1 MGYALRVRAT
11 MRYTAGT
18 RGRTGRPPRWAGFL
32 GMLSAGLMCLG
43 PSPAAAQVGLTSAVG
58 SITLVAH
65 VDPQGSISSVTPPR
79 LTSQTGLLMEAVT
92 TVRLSSNA
100 GYRLIVRGLE
110 GDSAP
115 VWVRSITG
123 EFVRLTPGTSVAVAG
138 AARGSKE
145 TLQDVYFRFEAPDSG
160 GTLPPLPVGYEL
172 AVDPTI

>member
-1 MGYALRVRAT
+1 
-11 MRYTAGT
+11 
-18 RGRTGRPPRWAGFL
+18 
-32 GMLSAGLMCLG
+32 
-43 PSPAAAQVGLTSAVG
+43 
-58 SITLVAH
+58 
-65 VDPQGSISSVTPPR
+65 
-79 LTSQTGLLMEAVT
+79 MEAVT

-110 GDSAP
+110 GDSAQ

-145 TLQDVYFRFEAPDSG
+145 TLQDVYFRLEAPVGG

-172 AVDPTI
+172 AIDPTI

>member
-1 MGYALRVRAT
+1 ML
-11 MRYTAGT
+11 GT
-18 RGRTGRPPRWAGFL
+18 
-32 GMLSAGLMCLG
+32 GLVCLG
-43 PSPAAAQVGLTSAVG
+43 PLPAAAQVGLASAVG
-58 SITLVAH
+58 SVTLVAH

-79 LTSQTGLLMEAVT
+79 PTSQTGLLMEAVT

-110 GDSAP
+110 GDSAQ

-145 TLQDVYFRFEAPDSG
+145 TLQDVYFRFEAPVSG
-160 GTLPPLPVGYEL
+160 GTPPPLPVRYEL
-172 AVDPTI
+172 AIDPTI